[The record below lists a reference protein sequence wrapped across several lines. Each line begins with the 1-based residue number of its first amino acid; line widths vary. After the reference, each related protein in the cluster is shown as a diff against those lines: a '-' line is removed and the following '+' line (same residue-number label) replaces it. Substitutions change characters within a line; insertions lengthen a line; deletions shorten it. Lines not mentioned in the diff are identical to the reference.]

1 VVLDEKGRILSV
13 APRERLEAHRLIED
27 FMIAANVAAAKALEA
42 KKAPVM
48 YRDHEPPSR
57 EKLVALK
64 DYLDTFDIAFALGQ
78 VVKPATFNHILERVQ
93 DPAIR
98 PQVMEQVL
106 RSQTQAYYAPA
117 NTGISG
123 SRLAATRISPARS
136 GAMPTCSSTAR
147 WWAPGGWSR
156 RCARRGCRSPMPSDG
171 PARRDDQ
178 PRRAPRDG
186 GRARDRRPLCR
197 GLSRTHVGQVL
208 DTRITGVRPFGFFA
222 TVTAIGG
229 DGLVPVS
236 TLGTEYFRFDEA
248 AQALVGEESGDRY
261 ASGQLLKLRLVE
273 ADPIS
278 GALRFE
284 PVEGAANGRR
294 GAGVRAR
301 IAALPGAAGRARIAA
316 RRDDAAGRE
325 TSATADRG
333 NPSLT
338 AIASQG
344 ARALG
349 SESRCGGRVF
359 CCARWRWRWAGS
371 PRRRSPARRSASACP
386 IARAMSGIQLYGNAW
401 TWWEQAGSRYRRG
414 QTPRKGAVL
423 VFRPNG
429 VMQYG
434 HVAVVSQVI
443 GPGVLMVT
451 HSNWSRIGGT
461 RGQVERDVTVT
472 DISPAR
478 DWSRVRVW
486 YHQNEALGGK
496 GYPTYGFIY
505 GDPVDERRA
514 DRGPLA
520 AAERAFAGHYRGGD
534 RLDWVRGF
542 PPIHIIRSCRAEFER
557 VENVVET
564 RALVRGFSTGASRL
578 RSMLLELNGL
588 GEVGSVRESASV
600 SL

>member
-1 VVLDEKGRILSV
+1 
-13 APRERLEAHRLIED
+13 
-27 FMIAANVAAAKALEA
+27 MIAANVAAAKALEA

-156 RCARRGCRSPMPSDG
+156 RCARAGCRSPMQSAWTSS
-171 PARRDDQ
+171 ARRSAG
-178 PRRAPRDG
+178 PS
-186 GRARDRRPLCR
+186 GRAMEAERETVDRYVAAYLA
-197 GLSRTHVGQVL
+197 THVGQVL

-222 TVTAIGG
+222 TVTSIGG
-229 DGLVPVS
+229 DGLVPSRRSAPSISAS
-236 TLGTEYFRFDEA
+236 TRLAGAGRGGERGSLRQWPAAEA
-248 AQALVGEESGDRY
+248 AAGGGRSDQRRA
-261 ASGQLLKLRLVE
+261 
-273 ADPIS
+273 
-278 GALRFE
+278 ALRAGGGCGE
-284 PVEGAANGRR
+284 RPARR
-294 GAGVRAR
+294 GGPSKDRR
-301 IAALPGAAGRARIAA
+301 PPGAAGRARIAA
-316 RRDDAAGRE
+316 RRDAAAGRE
-325 TSATADRG
+325 TSATAEPRQPILNGDRVTRRSCFG
-333 NPSLT
+333 IGVAMRGTSAFVCAVAL
-338 AIASQG
+338 
-344 ARALG
+344 ALG
-349 SESRCGGRVF
+349 GIAQAEVTGETVGECVPF
-359 CCARWRWRWAGS
+359 
-371 PRRRSPARRSASACP
+371 
-386 IARAMSGIQLYGNAW
+386 ARAMSGIQLYGNAW

-451 HSNWSRIGGT
+451 HSNWSRIGGHS
-461 RGQVERDVTVT
+461 RAGRARRHRDGHL
-472 DISPAR
+472 AR
-478 DWSRVRVW
+478 
-486 YHQNEALGGK
+486 A
-496 GYPTYGFIY
+496 
-505 GDPVDERRA
+505 
-514 DRGPLA
+514 
-520 AAERAFAGHYRGGD
+520 
-534 RLDWVRGF
+534 
-542 PPIHIIRSCRAEFER
+542 
-557 VENVVET
+557 
-564 RALVRGFSTGASRL
+564 
-578 RSMLLELNGL
+578 
-588 GEVGSVRESASV
+588 
-600 SL
+600 